1 MDDRFCFW
9 SLDFVEGIFTN
20 INDVAIDEAR
30 VEVDSNALGE
40 EETFEVDYASGLFNF
55 HVLKYFFNPC

>member
-1 MDDRFCFW
+1 
-9 SLDFVEGIFTN
+9 LDFVEGIFTN